1 MQRHTSCFCSQNEN
15 EDRQKEIAL
24 EAKIEK
30 RRNLAI
36 EKAMAEAE
44 RLQKVLNAWF
54 GRTLQKVFKIWKSY
68 LGWRRGG
75 KAQHIANINTW
86 RRLRDMK
93 NALKAMR
100 TFCIEARLQR
110 SSAPSD
116 AD

>member
-1 MQRHTSCFCSQNEN
+1 MQRHTCFCSQNEN

-54 GRTLQKVFKIWKSY
+54 GRTLQKMFKIWKSY
-68 LGWRRGG
+68 LRWRRGG
-75 KAQHIANINTW
+75 KAQHISNINAW

-100 TFCIEARLQR
+100 TFCIESRLQR
-110 SSAPSD
+110 SSGGPSE